1 MKLLAKRI
9 SKLDLINNVEEGAN
23 MNAKIDVSFRL
34 LPLKDVSFRLLPL
47 KEEKNRSFGE
57 IQLSMTDTNDENDYP
72 FKLDIDCRGILEYI
86 PGENVDKQAFEC
98 LFAYLKEYVSD
109 FFVGL
114 GYPPLELPDIKLK
127 KNARQIPDDNTF
139 FIN

>member
-23 MNAKIDVSFRL
+23 MNAKI
-34 LPLKDVSFRLLPL
+34 DVSFRLLPL

-72 FKLDIDCRGILEYI
+72 FKLDIDCRGILEYV
-86 PGENVDKQAFEC
+86 PGENVDKRAFEC

-114 GYPPLELPDIKLK
+114 GYPPLELPDIKLE

>member
-23 MNAKIDVSFRL
+23 LNAKI
-34 LPLKDVSFRLLPL
+34 DVSFRLLPL

-72 FKLDIDCRGILEYI
+72 FKLDIDCRGILEYV

-114 GYPPLELPDIKLK
+114 GYPPLELPDIKLE

>member
-23 MNAKIDVSFRL
+23 MNAKI
-34 LPLKDVSFRLLPL
+34 DVSFRLLPL

-72 FKLDIDCRGILEYI
+72 FKLDIDCRGILEYV
-86 PGENVDKQAFEC
+86 PGENVDKQAFKC
-98 LFAYLKEYVSD
+98 LFTYLKEYVSD

-114 GYPPLELPDIKLK
+114 GYPPLELPDIKLE

>member
-23 MNAKIDVSFRL
+23 MNAKIDVSFH
-34 LPLKDVSFRLLPL
+34 LLPL
-47 KEEKNRSFGE
+47 KEKKNRSFGE

-72 FKLDIDCRGILEYI
+72 FKLDIDCRGILEYV

-114 GYPPLELPDIKLK
+114 GYQPLELPDIKLE

>member
-23 MNAKIDVSFRL
+23 MNAKIDVSY
-34 LPLKDVSFRLLPL
+34 RLLPL

-72 FKLDIDCRGILEYI
+72 FKLDIDCRGILEYV

-114 GYPPLELPDIKLK
+114 GYPPLELPDIKLE

>member
-1 MKLLAKRI
+1 LKLLAKRI

-23 MNAKIDVSFRL
+23 MNAKI
-34 LPLKDVSFRLLPL
+34 DVSFRLLPL

-72 FKLDIDCRGILEYI
+72 FKLDIDCRGILEYV

-114 GYPPLELPDIKLK
+114 GYPPLELPDIKLE

>member
-23 MNAKIDVSFRL
+23 LNAKIDVSFRL
-34 LPLKDVSFRLLPL
+34 LPLKD
-47 KEEKNRSFGE
+47 EKNRSFGE
-57 IQLSMTDTNDENDYP
+57 ICLSMTDTNDENDYP
-72 FKLDIDCRGILEYI
+72 FKLDIDCRGILEYV

-114 GYPPLELPDIKLK
+114 GYPPLNLPDIELK
-127 KNARQIPDDNTF
+127 KDAHRVSDDNSF

>member
-23 MNAKIDVSFRL
+23 MNAKI
-34 LPLKDVSFRLLPL
+34 DVSFRLLPL

-72 FKLDIDCRGILEYI
+72 FKLDIDCRGILEYV

-114 GYPPLELPDIKLK
+114 GYPPLELPDIKLE
-127 KNARQIPDDNTF
+127 KNARQIPDDSTF

>member
-23 MNAKIDVSFRL
+23 MNAKI
-34 LPLKDVSFRLLPL
+34 DVSFRLLPL

-72 FKLDIDCRGILEYI
+72 FKLDIDCRGILEYV

-114 GYPPLELPDIKLK
+114 GYPPLELPDIKLEK
-127 KNARQIPDDNTF
+127 DARQIPDDDTF

>member
-23 MNAKIDVSFRL
+23 MNAKI
-34 LPLKDVSFRLLPL
+34 DVSFRLLPL

-72 FKLDIDCRGILEYI
+72 FKLDIDCRGILEYV

-114 GYPPLELPDIKLK
+114 GYPPLELPDIKLE
-127 KNARQIPDDNTF
+127 KNARQIPDDDTF

>member
-34 LPLKDVSFRLLPL
+34 LPLR
-47 KEEKNRSFGE
+47 EEKNRSFGE

-72 FKLDIDCRGILEYI
+72 FKLDIDCRGILEYV

-114 GYPPLELPDIKLK
+114 GYPPLELPDIKLE

>member
-34 LPLKDVSFRLLPL
+34 LPLK
-47 KEEKNRSFGE
+47 EETNRSFGE

-72 FKLDIDCRGILEYI
+72 FKLDIDCRGILEYV

-114 GYPPLELPDIKLK
+114 GYPPLELPDIKLE

>member
-34 LPLKDVSFRLLPL
+34 LPLK
-47 KEEKNRSFGE
+47 EEKNRSFGE
-57 IQLSMTDTNDENDYP
+57 IQLSMTDMNDENDYP
-72 FKLDIDCRGILEYI
+72 FKLDIDCRGILEYV

-114 GYPPLELPDIKLK
+114 GYPPLELPDIKLE

>member
-23 MNAKIDVSFRL
+23 MNAKI
-34 LPLKDVSFRLLPL
+34 DVSFRLLPL

-72 FKLDIDCRGILEYI
+72 FKLDIDCRGILEYVS
-86 PGENVDKQAFEC
+86 GENVDKQAFEC

-114 GYPPLELPDIKLK
+114 GYPPLELPDIKLE

>member
-9 SKLDLINNVEEGAN
+9 SKLDLINNVEEGSN
-23 MNAKIDVSFRL
+23 MNAKI
-34 LPLKDVSFRLLPL
+34 DVSFRLLPL

-72 FKLDIDCRGILEYI
+72 FKLDIDCRGILEYV

-114 GYPPLELPDIKLK
+114 GYPPLELPDIKLE

>member
-23 MNAKIDVSFRL
+23 MNAKI
-34 LPLKDVSFRLLPL
+34 DVSFRLLPL

-72 FKLDIDCRGILEYI
+72 FKLDIDCRGILEYV

-98 LFAYLKEYVSD
+98 LFAYLKEYVLD

-114 GYPPLELPDIKLK
+114 GYPPLELPDIKLE

>member
-23 MNAKIDVSFRL
+23 MNVKI
-34 LPLKDVSFRLLPL
+34 DVSFRLLPL

-72 FKLDIDCRGILEYI
+72 FKLDIDCRGILEYV
-86 PGENVDKQAFEC
+86 PGENVDKQAFKC

-114 GYPPLELPDIKLK
+114 GYPPLELPDIKLE

>member
-34 LPLKDVSFRLLPL
+34 LPLK
-47 KEEKNRSFGE
+47 EEKNRSFGE
-57 IQLSMTDTNDENDYP
+57 IQLSMTDTNDENDYT
-72 FKLDIDCRGILEYI
+72 FKLDIDCRGILEYV

-114 GYPPLELPDIKLK
+114 GYPPLELPDIKLE

>member
-23 MNAKIDVSFRL
+23 MNAKI
-34 LPLKDVSFRLLPL
+34 DVSFRLLPL

-72 FKLDIDCRGILEYI
+72 FKLDIDCRGILEYV

-98 LFAYLKEYVSD
+98 LFAYLKEYISD

-114 GYPPLELPDIKLK
+114 GYPPLELPDIKLE

>member
-23 MNAKIDVSFRL
+23 MNAKI
-34 LPLKDVSFRLLPL
+34 DVSFRLLPL

-72 FKLDIDCRGILEYI
+72 FKLDIDCRGILEYV

-114 GYPPLELPDIKLK
+114 GYPPLELPDFKLE

>member
-23 MNAKIDVSFRL
+23 MNAKI
-34 LPLKDVSFRLLPL
+34 DVSFRLLPL

-72 FKLDIDCRGILEYI
+72 FKLDIDCRGILEYV

-109 FFVGL
+109 FFVSL
-114 GYPPLELPDIKLK
+114 GYPPLELPDIKLE

-139 FIN
+139 FIY

>member
-9 SKLDLINNVEEGAN
+9 SKLDLINNIEEGAN
-23 MNAKIDVSFRL
+23 MNAKI
-34 LPLKDVSFRLLPL
+34 DVSFRLLPL

-72 FKLDIDCRGILEYI
+72 FKLDIDCRGILEYV

-109 FFVGL
+109 LFVGL
-114 GYPPLELPDIKLK
+114 GYPPLELPDIKLE

>member
-23 MNAKIDVSFRL
+23 MNAKI
-34 LPLKDVSFRLLPL
+34 DVSFRLLPL

-72 FKLDIDCRGILEYI
+72 FKLDIDCRGILEYVS
-86 PGENVDKQAFEC
+86 GENVDKQAFEC

-114 GYPPLELPDIKLK
+114 GYPPLELPDIKLE
-127 KNARQIPDDNTF
+127 KNARQIQDDNTF

>member
-23 MNAKIDVSFRL
+23 MNAKI
-34 LPLKDVSFRLLPL
+34 DVSFRLLPL

-72 FKLDIDCRGILEYI
+72 FKLDIDCRGILEYV

>member
-34 LPLKDVSFRLLPL
+34 LPLK
-47 KEEKNRSFGE
+47 EEKNRSFGE
-57 IQLSMTDTNDENDYP
+57 IQLSMTDTNYENDYP
-72 FKLDIDCRGILEYI
+72 FKLDIDCRGILEYV

-114 GYPPLELPDIKLK
+114 GYPPLELPDIKLE

>member
-23 MNAKIDVSFRL
+23 MNAKIDVSFH
-34 LPLKDVSFRLLPL
+34 LLPL

-72 FKLDIDCRGILEYI
+72 FKLDIDCRGILEYV

-114 GYPPLELPDIKLK
+114 GYPPLELPDIKLE
-127 KNARQIPDDNTF
+127 KNARQIPDDDTF

>member
-34 LPLKDVSFRLLPL
+34 LPLK
-47 KEEKNRSFGE
+47 KEKNRSFGE

-72 FKLDIDCRGILEYI
+72 FKLDIDCRGILEYV

-114 GYPPLELPDIKLK
+114 GYPPLELPDIKLE

>member
-1 MKLLAKRI
+1 LKLLAKRI

-34 LPLKDVSFRLLPL
+34 LPLK
-47 KEEKNRSFGE
+47 EETNRSFGE

-72 FKLDIDCRGILEYI
+72 FKLDIDCRGILEYV

-114 GYPPLELPDIKLK
+114 GYPPLELPDIKLE

>member
-9 SKLDLINNVEEGAN
+9 SKLDLINNIEEGAN
-23 MNAKIDVSFRL
+23 MNAKI
-34 LPLKDVSFRLLPL
+34 DVSFRLLPL

-72 FKLDIDCRGILEYI
+72 FKLDIDCRGILEYV

-114 GYPPLELPDIKLK
+114 GYPPLELPDIKLE

>member
-23 MNAKIDVSFRL
+23 MNAKI
-34 LPLKDVSFRLLPL
+34 DVSFRLLPL

-72 FKLDIDCRGILEYI
+72 FKLDIDCRGILEYV

-114 GYPPLELPDIKLK
+114 GYPPLELPDIKLEK
-127 KNARQIPDDNTF
+127 DTRQIPDDNTF

>member
-23 MNAKIDVSFRL
+23 MNAKI
-34 LPLKDVSFRLLPL
+34 DVSFRLLPL

-72 FKLDIDCRGILEYI
+72 FKLDIDCRGILEYV
-86 PGENVDKQAFEC
+86 PGENVDKQAFKC

-114 GYPPLELPDIKLK
+114 GYPPLELPDIKLE
-127 KNARQIPDDNTF
+127 KNACQIPDDNTF

>member
-23 MNAKIDVSFRL
+23 MNAKI
-34 LPLKDVSFRLLPL
+34 DVSFRLLPL

-72 FKLDIDCRGILEYI
+72 FKLDIDCRGILEYV

-114 GYPPLELPDIKLK
+114 GYPPLELPDIKLE
-127 KNARQIPDDNTF
+127 KNASQIPDDNTF

>member
-23 MNAKIDVSFRL
+23 MNAKI
-34 LPLKDVSFRLLPL
+34 DVSFRLLPL

-72 FKLDIDCRGILEYI
+72 FKLDIDCRGILEYV

-114 GYPPLELPDIKLK
+114 GYPPLELPEIKLE

>member
-23 MNAKIDVSFRL
+23 MNAKI
-34 LPLKDVSFRLLPL
+34 DVSFRLLPL

-72 FKLDIDCRGILEYI
+72 FKLDIDCRGILEYV
-86 PGENVDKQAFEC
+86 PCENVDKQAFEC

-114 GYPPLELPDIKLK
+114 GYPPLELPDIKLEK
-127 KNARQIPDDNTF
+127 DTRQIPDDNTF

>member
-23 MNAKIDVSFRL
+23 MNAKI
-34 LPLKDVSFRLLPL
+34 DVSFRLLPL

-72 FKLDIDCRGILEYI
+72 FKLDIDCRGILEYV

-114 GYPPLELPDIKLK
+114 GYPPLELPDIKLE

>member
-23 MNAKIDVSFRL
+23 MNAKI
-34 LPLKDVSFRLLPL
+34 DVSFRLLPL

-72 FKLDIDCRGILEYI
+72 FKLDIDCRGILEYV

-114 GYPPLELPDIKLK
+114 GYPPLELPDIKLE
-127 KNARQIPDDNTF
+127 KNARQIQDDNTF

>member
-9 SKLDLINNVEEGAN
+9 SRLDLINNVEEGAN
-23 MNAKIDVSFRL
+23 MNAKI
-34 LPLKDVSFRLLPL
+34 DVSFRLLPL

-72 FKLDIDCRGILEYI
+72 FKLDIDCRGILEYV

-114 GYPPLELPDIKLK
+114 GYPPLELPDIKLE

>member
-23 MNAKIDVSFRL
+23 MNAKI
-34 LPLKDVSFRLLPL
+34 DVSFRLLPL

-72 FKLDIDCRGILEYI
+72 FKLDIDCRGILEYA

-114 GYPPLELPDIKLK
+114 GYPPLELPDIKLE
-127 KNARQIPDDNTF
+127 KNASQIPDDNTF

>member
-34 LPLKDVSFRLLPL
+34 LPLK
-47 KEEKNRSFGE
+47 EEKNRSFGE

-72 FKLDIDCRGILEYI
+72 F
-86 PGENVDKQAFEC
+86 
-98 LFAYLKEYVSD
+98 
-109 FFVGL
+109 
-114 GYPPLELPDIKLK
+114 
-127 KNARQIPDDNTF
+127 
-139 FIN
+139 

>member
-23 MNAKIDVSFRL
+23 MNAKI
-34 LPLKDVSFRLLPL
+34 DVSFRLLPL

-72 FKLDIDCRGILEYI
+72 FKLDIDCRGILEYV

-114 GYPPLELPDIKLK
+114 GYPPLELPDIAMLFITKKLTSLP
-127 KNARQIPDDNTF
+127 NLL
-139 FIN
+139 